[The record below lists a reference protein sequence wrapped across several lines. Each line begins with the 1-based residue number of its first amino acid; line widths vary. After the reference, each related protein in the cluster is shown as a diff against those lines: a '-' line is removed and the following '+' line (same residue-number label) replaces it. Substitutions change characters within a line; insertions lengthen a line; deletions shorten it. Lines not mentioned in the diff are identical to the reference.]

1 MTFEKRKSAGYLANH
16 MARLFAQGL
25 AARIKPLGIV
35 PGQFPALLALWEE
48 DGLTQK
54 ELIARLDL
62 EQATIANT
70 LSRMERDGLIRRTPH
85 PSDAR
90 AQQIWLTAAARA
102 IRQAA
107 QNAAMNQNKL
117 ALSTLAPAE
126 QKQFI
131 NLMNRVINA
140 MHSDQTP
147 PS

>member
-62 EQATIANT
+62 EQATMANT

-90 AQQIWLTAAARA
+90 AQQIWLTAAAKA

-107 QNAAMNQNKL
+107 QNAAMNQNKM
-117 ALSTLAPAE
+117 ALSDLSQAE

-131 NLMNRVINA
+131 DLMNRVIDA
-140 MHSDQTP
+140 MHSDQTSP
-147 PS
+147 F